1 MNTTLIKNARIFTP
15 GRRSFTGWLLI
26 RAGKIADLGENEA
39 PAGTADSILDA
50 EGANLLPG
58 LIDIHTH
65 GCLGHC
71 TMDADPEG
79 ILEIASFHVKHGV
92 TTYLPTTMTATRE
105 QTLKAIRCVT
115 QFVGKSGDHSKI
127 AGLHLEGPFFN
138 AAKCGAQ
145 DTANIR
151 LATPEEC
158 RAFLDAGVI
167 RRISIAPEFPENMA
181 AADLFA
187 AEGVSISA
195 GHTNAGYEVMKEAL
209 NHGFRSVTHLF
220 NGMGAFNHREPG
232 TIGSALALDGYS
244 CEIICDNIHSH
255 PAAQNIAWKAKGRDR
270 IVLITDMIRP
280 SGLPDGNYVQEST
293 GAEFVVSHNGTE
305 LRIPSGALAGSALTL
320 DRGLRNFTANSGAS
334 LEETW
339 PCSSLNAAR
348 LIGIDRETGS
358 IEKGK
363 LADLVLMDMNYQ
375 VKYTIIEGRVVYRSG
390 SAE

>member
-1 MNTTLIKNARIFTP
+1 MLIKNARIFTP
-15 GRRSFTGWLLI
+15 GRKSFTGWLLI
-26 RAGKIADLGENEA
+26 RDGKIAEFGENEA
-39 PAGTADSILDA
+39 PESADSVINA
-50 EGANLLPG
+50 AGQNLLPG

-65 GCLGHC
+65 GALGNC
-71 TMDADPEG
+71 TMDADPKG
-79 ILEIASFHVKHGV
+79 LRTIAGYHVKHGV
-92 TTYLPTTMTATRE
+92 TTWLPTTMTGTRE
-105 QTLKAIRCVT
+105 QTLKAIRCASE
-115 QFVGKSGDHSKI
+115 FVGKQGDFSKI

-138 AAKCGAQ
+138 ARKCGAQ

-181 AADLFA
+181 AADIFA

-195 GHTNAGYEVMKEAL
+195 GHTDAGYDVLKEAL

-280 SGLPDGNYVQEST
+280 SGLPDGHYVQEST
-293 GAEFVVSHNGTE
+293 GAEFNVSHNGTE
-305 LRIPSGALAGSALTL
+305 LRIPSGALAGSALTME
-320 DRGLRNFTANSGAS
+320 RGLKNFTANSGAT

-363 LADLVLMDMNYQ
+363 LADLVLMDADFQ
-375 VKYTIIEGRVVYRSG
+375 VKYTIIEGRVVYRSE